1 MRQVDTRYCR
11 PLLTS
16 TFIIEM
22 QTISLFDA
30 WIPNAVVLSSG
41 LLVARLVFGLIM
53 SAHGAQ
59 KLFGWFGG
67 YGLSATGEFLVQLGF
82 RPARAF
88 AVMAALSELVGGL
101 LVAFGFLGPVG
112 PALMLSVM
120 IVAAVTVH
128 LRNGLFAAANGI
140 ELPLLYAAVAVVL
153 TLTGPG
159 LFSLDA
165 LLGLQSLW
173 SPALAAGALAVG
185 IVGGIGNLAAR
196 RPLVASV

>member
-1 MRQVDTRYCR
+1 
-11 PLLTS
+11 
-16 TFIIEM
+16 M

-30 WIPNAVVLSSG
+30 WTPNAVVLSSG

-196 RPLVASV
+196 RPLAASV